1 MRLEEAIKQKTPFRS
16 QEEKLVV
23 NIFFTCSWMQEQMRL
38 FLAPFNI
45 TMQQYN
51 VLRILRGQHPRA
63 IALNDI
69 RERLLD
75 KMSDVSR
82 LADRLVKTGWAEKIK
97 DKYDKRLVLINI
109 TAKGLTLLGDIDEEL
124 PNLDRVMQQLS
135 GNELFITN
143 QLLDKLRG

>member
-23 NIFFTCSWMQEQMRL
+23 NILFTCGWMQEQMRL
-38 FLAPFNI
+38 FLAPFSI

-51 VLRILRGQHPRA
+51 VLRILRGQHPTA
-63 IALNDI
+63 MALNDI

-97 DKYDKRLVLINI
+97 DKHDKRLVLIGI
-109 TAKGLTLLGDIDEEL
+109 TSKGLALLSDIDEKL
-124 PNLDRVMQQLS
+124 PNLDYVMQQLS